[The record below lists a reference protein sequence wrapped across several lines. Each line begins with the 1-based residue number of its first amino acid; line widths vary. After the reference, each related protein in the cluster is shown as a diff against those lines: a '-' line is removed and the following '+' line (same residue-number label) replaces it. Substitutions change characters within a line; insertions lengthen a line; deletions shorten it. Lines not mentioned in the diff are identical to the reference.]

1 MTVRTLRRKGMR
13 RLGRWGLTVVT
24 MVSVVTLAL
33 LLTGWGSAI
42 AANVSSVFVTNTAAS
57 PVPVHQQGT
66 ANVNVTNT
74 TPMPVSETNTD
85 ANGNIEVHEQG
96 TANVA
101 QSGTWNVGITGT
113 PTVKSGD
120 TATVLGQG
128 GDVALSAGQRLTLN
142 PDGEDVSAY
151 REVTLY
157 LEFVGGD
164 FNTDTTLVSLTD
176 DGTPYLF
183 AFDDL
188 NPQDLRIVKTY
199 DPAPAKL
206 VLQLWNNS
214 TTSETNIDYTVVGRT
229 N

>member
-1 MTVRTLRRKGMR
+1 MS
-13 RLGRWGLTVVT
+13 RLGRWGVTVVT
-24 MVSVVTLAL
+24 MASVATVVL
-33 LLTGWGSAI
+33 LITGWGSAL
-42 AANVSSVFVTNTAAS
+42 AANVTSVFVTNTAS
-57 PVPVHQQGT
+57 NPVQVHQQGT

-74 TPMPVSETNTD
+74 TPVSVNEINTD
-85 ANGNIEVHEQG
+85 ANGNIKVHEQG

-101 QSGTWNVGITGT
+101 QSGTWNVGITGM

-120 TATVLGQG
+120 VASVLDQG
-128 GDVALSAGQRLTLN
+128 ANVAVSPGQRLTLN

-157 LEFVGGD
+157 LEFVGGE
-164 FNTDTTLVSLTD
+164 FNTDTTLVSATD
-176 DGTPYLF
+176 DGSPFLF

-188 NPQDLRIVKTY
+188 NPQDLKVVKTY

-214 TTSETNIDYTVVGRT
+214 TTSETNIDYTIIGRT

>member
-1 MTVRTLRRKGMR
+1 MS
-13 RLGRWGLTVVT
+13 RLGRWGVTVVT
-24 MVSVVTLAL
+24 MVSVATVVL
-33 LLTGWGSAI
+33 LITGWGSAL
-42 AANVSSVFVTNTAAS
+42 AANVTSVLVTNTAS
-57 PVPVHQQGT
+57 NPVPVHQQGT

-74 TPMPVSETNTD
+74 TPVSVNEINTD
-85 ANGNIEVHEQG
+85 ANGNIKVHEQG

-120 TATVLGQG
+120 VATVLDQG
-128 GDVALSAGQRLTLN
+128 ANVAVSPGQRLTLN

-157 LEFVGGD
+157 LEFVGGE

-176 DGTPYLF
+176 DGSPFLF

-188 NPQDLRIVKTY
+188 EPQDLRVVKTY
-199 DPAPAKL
+199 DPVPAKL

-214 TTSETNIDYTVVGRT
+214 TTSGTNIDYTIVGRT